1 MYSPSGTQR
10 LSSYCGGS
18 RMPNRGFT
26 LIELMIGLVL
36 VSVLLTMGVPMYRD
50 FILGQQLRATSTDLN
65 IAVITARSEAVK
77 RNRTVTLEPTGG
89 DWGIGWTIPSPN
101 GGEPDILNHVQAG
114 DISITGPPDVEFSPS
129 GRSELAAFQIDV
141 GVETNNVLRC
151 VRLGL
156 DGRTTFE
163 EGGC

>member
-1 MYSPSGTQR
+1 VVTSGQKT
-10 LSSYCGGS
+10 LY
-18 RMPNRGFT
+18 RGFT

-36 VSVLLTMGVPMYRD
+36 VAVLLGIGVPSFRS
-50 FILGQQLRATSTDLN
+50 FILDQRLRATSTDLS
-65 IAVITARSEAVK
+65 IALITARSEAVK
-77 RNRTVTLEPTGG
+77 RNRTVTLEPADGAGG

-114 DISITGPPDVEFSPS
+114 DISITGPDDVEFSPS

-151 VRLGL
+151 LRLGL
-156 DGRTTFE
+156 DGRTTHE